1 MSYFLAPDSSSLA
14 ARIRRRGLI
23 NRMMFALCGLCGV
36 IVLVPLVAVL
46 AYVVMRGVPALS
58 FSLFTAAPQSQG
70 DLPNSITGTLVLI
83 AISCAVGLPLGLGS
97 GIYLAEYG
105 RGRFATLVRFI
116 CDVMAGLPSIV
127 AGLVAYG
134 LIVVTMGG
142 FSAFAGGVALGLLMF
157 PTVTRATDA
166 VLRLVP
172 HDLRE
177 GGLALGLPRWRV
189 IVRVAVPVA
198 ASGIITAI
206 ILGIARVS
214 GETAPLFFTAFGN
227 PHITFDPRQPIN
239 ALPWA
244 IWQDA
249 QAPDPHAQAIAW
261 VGALVLVALVFALNG
276 LARLVAR
283 RADGLQR

>member
-1 MSYFLAPDSSSLA
+1 MLL
-14 ARIRRRGLI
+14 
-23 NRMMFALCGLCGV
+23 LCSLCGV
-36 IVLVPLVAVL
+36 IVLAPLVAVL
-46 AYVVMRGVPALS
+46 AYVVVRGLPALTL
-58 FSLFTAAPQSQG
+58 SLFTTAPQSQG

-83 AISCAVGLPLGLGS
+83 ALSCAVGLPLGLGS

-134 LIVVTMGG
+134 LIVVATGG
-142 FSAFAGGVALGLLMF
+142 FSAYAGGVALGLLMF
-157 PTVTRATDA
+157 PTVTRATEG

-172 HDLRE
+172 QDLRE
-177 GGLALGLPRWRV
+177 GALALGLPRWRV
-189 IVRVAVPVA
+189 IVRVAVPTA
-198 ASGIITAI
+198 AGGIVTAI

-227 PHITFDPRQPIN
+227 PHTTFDPRQPIN
-239 ALPWA
+239 SLPWA
-244 IWQDA
+244 IWQDS
-249 QAPDPHAQAIAW
+249 QAPDPHAQAVAW

-276 LARLVAR
+276 LARLVSR
-283 RADGLQR
+283 RAGGLRR